1 MKKVVK
7 KPAAKMQDG
16 GKIKIKI
23 KVKPDRKQAREDKDK
38 MSLIKDSEMSLKK
51 PSMKKGGSVKAK
63 SGGSFPDLNKDGK
76 VTKADVLVGRGVIKA
91 KKGKSVKKAQ
101 LGGLVDKLA
110 GGMGKKAG
118 GFSGIKDMF
127 GNSGFG
133 GRGLMGA
140 IGGLLAKRKKQASAA
155 PAEGQSTM
163 KKGGKLKKQAA
174 TAIAMKKAGKKPK
187 TMKSGGKMGKCRYGC
202 N

>member
-16 GKIKIKI
+16 GKVKI
-23 KVKPDRKQAREDKDK
+23 KVKIKPDRKQAREDKDK
-38 MSLIKDSEMSLKK
+38 MSLIKDAEMNLKK
-51 PSMKKGGSVKAK
+51 PSMKKGGVAKAK

-91 KKGKSVKKAQ
+91 QG
-101 LGGLVDKLA
+101 GGLFAKIAAKRKGMMGGA
-110 GGMGKKAG
+110 GNMMG
-118 GFSGIKDMF
+118 
-127 GNSGFG
+127 
-133 GRGLMGA
+133 GLMGM
-140 IGGLLAKRKKQASAA
+140 LRRKKQASAA
-155 PAEGQSTM
+155 PAAEAQPAM

-174 TAIAMKKAGKKPK
+174 VAIAMKKAGKTPK